1 VILSWIRGYDRS
13 WFRYDLIAGVSVAAL
28 VVPKALGY
36 AGIVGVPVEYG
47 LYAAAAGAILYAL
60 FGTSRQISTGPSS
73 SLAAV
78 AAGAAVLVGV
88 SGAAA
93 LSLVAWITLLA
104 GVLFVLL
111 AILKMGWIAQFL
123 SKAVVKGFLFGAAL
137 EVTIGELPK
146 LTGTSAEGS
155 SAWRELG
162 SWVRS
167 LGETDMTTLVLG
179 VSALCLILGLRFS
192 ASRFPG
198 ALVLVV
204 GGILLTR
211 LLDLQVAL
219 VGEVPSGFPSFVAPD
234 LAYLAD
240 HLSVITPA
248 AIGILLIGFSQS
260 AGDAREFAS
269 RHKYRVDIDRES
281 IAQGVAN
288 VGSGLVQGIPVA
300 TSLSASS
307 LNDQS
312 GAKTQMS
319 SLVTGAIVV
328 LTMLFLAPLF
338 SDLPKA
344 VLAAV
349 IIDAVLFGMID
360 LPGMGRLYRVQRFD
374 FWISI
379 AALLGVLT
387 FGVLAGVI
395 IGMVLSIIWLI
406 RSSTHPNILELG
418 NRPGTEQY
426 RDLET
431 HPDDT
436 TFPGL
441 LIIRFDGAAQGLAG
455 ARNVEF
461 RCMSFRDLP
470 WQERFDAIVCL
481 AFLHHVSEPELPG
494 FLRACHDHLA
504 PGGLFFSQD
513 PNVRGAL
520 RAVGRVAMGKRYHSF
535 HTPDERELDPDEL
548 GQQLRTAGFA
558 DVAIRHVDLTL
569 TATCFLLRRGWNPL
583 VRLGA
588 LVDRA
593 WCASPLAR
601 WSSGFAAVARR
612 GS

>member
-1 VILSWIRGYDRS
+1 MILSWIRGYDRS

-88 SGAAA
+88 SGSAA

-219 VGEVPSGFPSFVAPD
+219 VGEVPSGLPSFVAPN

-260 AGDAREFAS
+260 AGDAREFAA

-319 SLVTGAIVV
+319 SLVTGGIVV

-431 HPDDT
+431 HPGDT

-441 LIIRFDGAAQGLAG
+441 LIIRFDGALFFATADTLHD
-455 ARNVEF
+455 RL
-461 RCMSFRDLP
+461 RDL
-470 WQERFDAIVCL
+470 
-481 AFLHHVSEPELPG
+481 
-494 FLRACHDHLA
+494 LR
-504 PGGLFFSQD
+504 
-513 PNVRGAL
+513 
-520 RAVGRVAMGKRYHSF
+520 
-535 HTPDERELDPDEL
+535 
-548 GQQLRTAGFA
+548 
-558 DVAIRHVDLTL
+558 
-569 TATCFLLRRGWNPL
+569 
-583 VRLGA
+583 
-588 LVDRA
+588 DR
-593 WCASPLAR
+593 
-601 WSSGFAAVARR
+601 
-612 GS
+612 

>member
-1 VILSWIRGYDRS
+1 
-13 WFRYDLIAGVSVAAL
+13 
-28 VVPKALGY
+28 
-36 AGIVGVPVEYG
+36 
-47 LYAAAAGAILYAL
+47 
-60 FGTSRQISTGPSS
+60 
-73 SLAAV
+73 
-78 AAGAAVLVGV
+78 
-88 SGAAA
+88 
-93 LSLVAWITLLA
+93 
-104 GVLFVLL
+104 
-111 AILKMGWIAQFL
+111 
-123 SKAVVKGFLFGAAL
+123 
-137 EVTIGELPK
+137 ELPK

-198 ALVLVV
+198 ALVLVA

-234 LAYLAD
+234 LAYLAN

-260 AGDAREFAS
+260 AGDAREYAA

-319 SLVTGAIVV
+319 SLVTGGIVV
-328 LTMLFLAPLF
+328 VDHALSRSP
-338 SDLPKA
+338 
-344 VLAAV
+344 VLRSSQGRARCCHL
-349 IIDAVLFGMID
+349 DAVLFGMID

-406 RSSTHPNILELG
+406 RSSTHPNVLELG
-418 NRPGTEQY
+418 NQPGTEQY
-426 RDLET
+426 RGLET
-431 HPDDT
+431 YPDDT

-441 LIIRFDGAAQGLAG
+441 LIIRFDGALFFATADTLHDRLRDLLRDRQPPIRTVVIDCESVNFVDSQGAEKLRELHELAG
-455 ARNVEF
+455 YNGIELWLTR
-461 RCMSFRDLP
+461 LK
-470 WQERFDAIVCL
+470 
-481 AFLHHVSEPELPG
+481 SEVIE
-494 FLRACHDHLA
+494 
-504 PGGLFFSQD
+504 
-513 PNVRGAL
+513 
-520 RAVGRVAMGKRYHSF
+520 
-535 HTPDERELDPDEL
+535 T
-548 GQQLRTAGFA
+548 
-558 DVAIRHVDLTL
+558 
-569 TATCFLLRRGWNPL
+569 
-583 VRLGA
+583 
-588 LVDRA
+588 
-593 WCASPLAR
+593 LAR
-601 WSSGFAAVARR
+601 DGLVELFGEDRILTDTHGAVAAHLRNQEV
-612 GS
+612 